1 MTMDKTITFLFLL
14 VARKKS
20 QARLKS
26 VGPLWTMLDRIY
38 CSLYSSNFPTAD
50 LQFDAEPFQSSGI
63 FSSLIVASS
72 AASFAARKR
81 PRLILSVYPIPCWL
95 TFPRVGRIIS
105 ALYSDESDILH
116 QRRPPSLS
124 YTNSLKFSSRS
135 FTVRAFFNDIL
146 LVSDRSHPCTTY
158 YICNPLT
165 RKFVALPDAPQRCTI
180 FFQIPLDSI
189 MVGLDWYG
197 MHNRR
202 AMLRLQS
209 SSYHYSQRFQSIRF
223 NLSFL
228 LWLQNGRCS
237 WFLLPSGSILIFE
250 PSIFRWLCLPM
261 GCYSG

>member
-1 MTMDKTITFLFLL
+1 MNHVGQDLLLLIFLQLPDCRSAIRCGAVSKLWYFLISDRRF
-14 VARKKS
+14 VCSFIRRQKAPS
-20 QARLKS
+20 PNS
-26 VGPLWTMLDRIY
+26 VCIPYTLLIDFSKGGSNNPCIIFRRIWHPP
-38 CSLYSSNFPTAD
+38 ST
-50 LQFDAEPFQSSGI
+50 
-63 FSSLIVASS
+63 
-72 AASFAARKR
+72 
-81 PRLILSVYPIPCWL
+81 
-95 TFPRVGRIIS
+95 TT
-105 ALYSDESDILH
+105 
-116 QRRPPSLS
+116 PSLS